1 VTAELILVIAAITF
15 GSRVLAMAVLP
26 AVPPRL
32 ARLLDRM
39 PAPLFAGLAVQA
51 LIGPDGWVAPPAVLA
66 AAGGALVVSPWRS
79 LPVCLVAG
87 LAAWAV
93 ASLLVQV
100 VA

>member
-1 VTAELILVIAAITF
+1 VSAELMLAIAAITF

-26 AVPPRL
+26 TVPPRL
-32 ARLLDRM
+32 ARVLDRV

-79 LPVCLVAG
+79 LPACLAAG

-93 ASLLVQV
+93 AGLLL
-100 VA
+100 